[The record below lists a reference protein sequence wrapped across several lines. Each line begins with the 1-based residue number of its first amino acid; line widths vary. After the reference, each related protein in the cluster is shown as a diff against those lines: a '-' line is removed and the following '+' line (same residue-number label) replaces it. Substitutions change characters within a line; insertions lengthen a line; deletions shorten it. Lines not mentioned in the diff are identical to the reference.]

1 MDFFKKK
8 WVMITGFV
16 LLIAGTV
23 ILILGGL
30 TKEEIN
36 KTVVLVDG
44 IIIAVGLLITAVV
57 SFVNR
62 KELKKLK
69 EQKQL
74 ENGK

>member
-1 MDFFKKK
+1 MNFFKQK
-8 WVMITGFV
+8 WVKITGFV
-16 LLIAGTV
+16 LLITGTV

-30 TKEEIN
+30 TKEEIS